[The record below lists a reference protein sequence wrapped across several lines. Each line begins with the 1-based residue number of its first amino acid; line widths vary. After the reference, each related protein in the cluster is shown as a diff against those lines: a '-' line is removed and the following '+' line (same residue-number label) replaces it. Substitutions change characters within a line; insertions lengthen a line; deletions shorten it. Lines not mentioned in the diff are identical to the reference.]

1 MTKNPS
7 LPFPYP
13 RRVIARSLLRV
24 LGRAAI
30 AGLLR
35 LEVTGMENWVR
46 TASPLIVAGNHVA
59 YIEVLLLVCLA
70 PRQVELIG
78 AADVPFGKFAPL
90 VNAYGIIPIQRGN
103 TDRATLN
110 AALGVLHQNGVLGVF
125 PEGGIW
131 NTQLRRG
138 HPGVAWLSQ
147 KAQAPIL
154 PIGFGGL
161 SGAIDAALKGKR
173 PRVQMNIGQLLPP
186 VSDEGSNL
194 ARKHNLQQAAD
205 QVMQAIGSLLPP
217 AEQARALPQIRDEQF
232 EFAVERVAQGEFLPR
247 LPVAPAIG
255 QLLFSPV
262 VLDVLHTQNYDVDG
276 LLTIATPQTVE
287 RVLTGLMAVEV
298 YLQSHNPYFLSYRFG
313 NATALAM
320 RSGLQALAQ
329 QLQTL
334 PASEQIILRPVRQYI
349 RLQDGDSVQ
358 EFLPTR
364 HRH

>member
-1 MTKNPS
+1 VVQTSS

-13 RRVIARSLLRV
+13 RRVIARNLLRL
-24 LGRAAI
+24 LGKAAI

-35 LEVTGMENWVR
+35 VEVTGMENWVR

-59 YIEVLLLVCLA
+59 YVEVLLMVCLA

-90 VNAYGIIPIQRGN
+90 INAYGIIPIQRGN

-110 AALGVLHQNGVLGVF
+110 AALDVLRQNGVLGVF

-161 SGAIDAALKGKR
+161 SGAINAALKGKR
-173 PRVQMNIGQLLPP
+173 PRVQMNVGQLLPP
-186 VSDEGSNL
+186 VSAEGGSL
-194 ARKHNLQQAAD
+194 ARKHSLQQATD
-205 QVMQAIGSLLPP
+205 QVMHAIGALLPP
-217 AEQARALPQIRDEQF
+217 AEQARALPQIRAEQF
-232 EFAVERVAQGEFLPR
+232 ELTVERFPLGEVLPR
-247 LPVAPAIG
+247 LSAAPAIG
-255 QLLFSPV
+255 QLLFAPV
-262 VLDVLHTQNYDVDG
+262 VLEVVNRQNSAVES
-276 LLTIATPQTVE
+276 LLTIGTPQTVE
-287 RVLTGLMAVEV
+287 RVQKGLSALEA
-298 YLQSHNPYFLSYRFG
+298 YLQTENPYFLSYRFG
-313 NATALAM
+313 NVTALAM

-329 QLQTL
+329 QLQAY
-334 PASEQIILRPVRQYI
+334 PASEQVVLRPVRQYI
-349 RLQDGDSVQ
+349 RLQDGEMVQ
-358 EFLPTR
+358 EFLPSR
-364 HRH
+364 HSH